1 MQKLFENW
9 RKYTNESI
17 DHGIVERI
25 IEDIELVIEIQV
37 RNLYRSSVINESGG
51 QILKAQLIGSYTDKL
66 MEMIQDR
73 WSASSQH
80 SDLKKLGY
88 SVEIIPIEV
97 TLDENYI
104 LMTKELL

>member
-1 MQKLFENW
+1 MGGNLCSKSLSFHSFSRN
-9 RKYTNESI
+9 RFAGK
-17 DHGIVERI
+17 
-25 IEDIELVIEIQV
+25 IEIQV
-37 RNLYRSSVINESGG
+37 RNLYRSSVINESDG
-51 QILKAQLIGSYTDKL
+51 QNLKAQLIGSYTDKL

-73 WSASSQH
+73 WSASSQC

>member
-1 MQKLFENW
+1 MKFLLENW
-9 RKYTNESI
+9 RRYISEGI
-17 DHGIVERI
+17 DPGVAEKI

-37 RNLYRSSVINESGG
+37 RNLYRSSIINESGG
-51 QILKAQLIGSYTDKL
+51 QNLKAQLIGSYTDKL

-104 LMTKELL
+104 LVTKELL

>member
-1 MQKLFENW
+1 MQELFENF
-9 RKYTNESI
+9 RRYINEGV
-17 DHGIVERI
+17 DPGVAEKI

-37 RNLYRSSVINESGG
+37 RNLYCSSIINESGG

-104 LMTKELL
+104 LVTKELL